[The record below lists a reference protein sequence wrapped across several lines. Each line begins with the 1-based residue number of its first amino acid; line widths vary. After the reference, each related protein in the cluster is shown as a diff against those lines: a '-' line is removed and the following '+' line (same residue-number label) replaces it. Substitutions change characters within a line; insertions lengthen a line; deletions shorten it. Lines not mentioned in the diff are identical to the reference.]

1 MIYPPL
7 NLPLNLIGW
16 VTFIV
21 IAYGET
27 DKYLDVWEPLHVLIA
42 VFLGHHAFNIIL
54 MIAHIPT
61 ALIYSATQKRIHH
74 RIEDETERYLASQQW
89 LPPLTDEE
97 EAQPLDTDE
106 EEELVS
112 TTQKHVKVIENLL
125 YVIITIDTLIAIGII
140 GAALYI
146 LLEP

>member
-16 VTFIV
+16 AAFIL
-21 IAYGET
+21 IAYGAS
-27 DKYLDVWEPLHVLIA
+27 DKHLDVWEPLHVLIA
-42 VFLGHHAFNIIL
+42 VFLGYHAFNIIL

-61 ALIYSATQKRIHH
+61 ALIYSATQNRIHH
-74 RIEDETERYLASQQW
+74 RIEDETESYLSSQQW

-97 EAQPLDTDE
+97 EAQPLDTDA

-146 LLEP
+146 LLKP